1 MFSMT
6 AIAKSTKRKTATKT
20 TPKDAGEMTWAQ
32 MERQTSAFI
41 RRNAKTLK
49 ALAKL

>member
-1 MFSMT
+1 MT
-6 AIAKSTKRKTATKT
+6 AIAKSTKRKTTKKSA
-20 TPKDAGEMTWAQ
+20 PKDAGEMTWAQ
-32 MERQTSAFI
+32 MERMTKSLL